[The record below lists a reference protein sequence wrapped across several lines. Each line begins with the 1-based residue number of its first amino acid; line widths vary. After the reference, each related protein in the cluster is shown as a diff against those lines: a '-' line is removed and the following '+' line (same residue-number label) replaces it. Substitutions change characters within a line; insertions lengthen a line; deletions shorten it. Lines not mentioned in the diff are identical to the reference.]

1 MTGLRYRW
9 RELSLVK
16 QFVLMACIVVGAGMI
31 VLGSFVS
38 AEIEEDV
45 IHNAAVST
53 SLYVSSFNET
63 YLEELTRGSELSQES
78 LQALDTS
85 FIDTELGRQIMSVKI
100 WRPDGTV
107 VYTTRRD
114 FIATDF
120 WSNPNLQKALKG
132 QVSAQFGNPLN
143 DPETLANFRLPLL
156 KIYAPIHAKN
166 NDRVVAVAVFFTR
179 ADLLQADLVT
189 ARLRSW
195 VAVGGVALLQIVSL
209 YGIVWRGNRTIE
221 SQRAVLVDARRTSV
235 ETNERFLRRIGGELH
250 DGPAQLISLAL
261 LRLSSLR
268 PLMAPEH
275 TKSEE
280 FEKIHGV
287 LQDCLRE
294 IRHLSAGLAPPHL
307 ESQPLQKVLELAV
320 RQHEQRTGSAVD
332 AVIDPL
338 PDMSSL
344 HKVCIYRF
352 VQQGLQNSYRHAA
365 GVGQRVYAVSD
376 GTMLAVEVADDGP
389 GFCPSKSRGGDRLG
403 LASMRDRIESLGGTF
418 TLETSVGSGTT
429 LRVSFQVDDIREKN
443 A

>member
-1 MTGLRYRW
+1 M
-9 RELSLVK
+9 
-16 QFVLMACIVVGAGMI
+16 
-31 VLGSFVS
+31 
-38 AEIEEDV
+38 
-45 IHNAAVST
+45 
-53 SLYVSSFNET
+53 
-63 YLEELTRGSELSQES
+63 
-78 LQALDTS
+78 
-85 FIDTELGRQIMSVKI
+85 
-100 WRPDGTV
+100 
-107 VYTTRRD
+107 
-114 FIATDF
+114 
-120 WSNPNLQKALKG
+120 
-132 QVSAQFGNPLN
+132 
-143 DPETLANFRLPLL
+143 PLL

-376 GTMLAVEVADDGP
+376 GTMLAVEVVDDGP